1 MSIYLHIVQL
11 CKVGL
16 KEARAFDKNY
26 PMRQGSET
34 PEKLA
39 LPPSA
44 FTGTSKNLT
53 AGRHG
58 DGHKTRTNESLQGGM
73 EGTQISPPARAP
85 TGGLSEGPI
94 PACLGQI
101 LFSDDP
107 KPESPLICKPGD
119 PLVLSSRSGG

>member
-39 LPPSA
+39 LSPSA
-44 FTGTSKNLT
+44 FTRTSKNLT

-73 EGTQISPPARAP
+73 ESTQIPPPPDPCPYWGPARGAHP
-85 TGGLSEGPI
+85 
-94 PACLGQI
+94 CL
-101 LFSDDP
+101 P
-107 KPESPLICKPGD
+107 WPD
-119 PLVLSSRSGG
+119 PLL